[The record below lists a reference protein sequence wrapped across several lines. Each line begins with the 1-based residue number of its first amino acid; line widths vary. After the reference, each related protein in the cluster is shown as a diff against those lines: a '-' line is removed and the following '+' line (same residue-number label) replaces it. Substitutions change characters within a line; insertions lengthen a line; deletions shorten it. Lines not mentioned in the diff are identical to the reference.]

1 IQPAAV
7 SDEKFCIQ
15 LPTGGQIHHFLTE
28 ASVHAACL
36 KDQVLSIHIR
46 QWKDLRL
53 FVHSHDD
60 DNGAGPC
67 NLPGHFKGSITTSH
81 LEYSISSTSFCQ
93 LTDFFLYLIL
103 A

>member
-1 IQPAAV
+1 MIFFLFKHIICFQDLIQPAAV
-7 SDEKFCIQ
+7 SDEKSCIQ
-15 LPTGGQIHHFLTE
+15 LPAGGQIHHFLAE

-60 DNGAGPC
+60 DNGTGQ
-67 NLPGHFKGSITTSH
+67 PG
-81 LEYSISSTSFCQ
+81 Q
-93 LTDFFLYLIL
+93 
-103 A
+103 